1 MNIPFQN
8 IREKNTENQN
18 IYSTLIFDKLDLNII
33 YIFVVI

>member
-18 IYSTLIFDKLDLNII
+18 INYSTIIFDKLDFVF
-33 YIFVVI
+33 IF